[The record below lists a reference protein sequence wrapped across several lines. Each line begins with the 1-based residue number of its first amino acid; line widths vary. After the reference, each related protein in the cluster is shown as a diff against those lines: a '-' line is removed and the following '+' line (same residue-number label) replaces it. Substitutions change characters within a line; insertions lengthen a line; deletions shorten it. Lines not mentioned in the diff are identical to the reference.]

1 VSLRDDLN
9 VCAPR
14 LRRFARA
21 LVGGHPAPNKT
32 ADDLVQAILLQTL
45 QQGAAIR
52 LTGSDLQLHLYT
64 LLTGQLHKRLANAR
78 PGDEAHAGT
87 ESFCSG
93 GPGAAGNLPRFES
106 RSNKFADWLLDL
118 SLEEREALLL
128 VVLEGFSY
136 AQAARILQISRT
148 VFVSRLARARAALGA
163 IPAVHF
169 VQHPEKALPA
179 YLRLVK

>member
-1 VSLRDDLN
+1 MSLRDDLN

-21 LVGGHPAPNKT
+21 FVGGHPAPNKT

-45 QQGAAIR
+45 QQGATAR
-52 LTGSDLQLHLYT
+52 LTGPDLQLHLYT
-64 LLTGQLHKRLANAR
+64 LLTGQLRKRLANTR
-78 PGDEAHAGT
+78 LGDEAHAGT

-93 GPGAAGNLPRFES
+93 GPGASGNLPRFES
-106 RSNKFADWLLDL
+106 RRDQFADWLLAL

-148 VFVSRLARARAALGA
+148 VFVSRLTRARAALGA

-169 VQHPEKALPA
+169 VQHPEKPLPA

>member
-45 QQGAAIR
+45 QQGAAVR
-52 LTGSDLQLHLYT
+52 LIGPDLQLHLYT

-78 PGDEAHAGT
+78 PGDEAHAET
-87 ESFCSG
+87 ENCSG
-93 GPGAAGNLPRFES
+93 GPGASGNLPRFES
-106 RSNKFADWLLDL
+106 RRNKFADWLLAL

-128 VVLEGFSY
+128 VVLEGFNY

-163 IPAVHF
+163 IPAAHF
-169 VQHPEKALPA
+169 VHHPEKALPA